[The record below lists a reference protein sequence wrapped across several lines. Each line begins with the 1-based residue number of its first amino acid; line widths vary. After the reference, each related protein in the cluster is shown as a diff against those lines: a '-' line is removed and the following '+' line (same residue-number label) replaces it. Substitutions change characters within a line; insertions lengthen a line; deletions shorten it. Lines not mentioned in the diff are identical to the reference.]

1 MTGHV
6 CIHITSHLDEIKCQK
21 EKMQGLTIEVWI
33 SYNAKGLTKQPKFR
47 KKKNNKKNAHLTT

>member
-47 KKKNNKKNAHLTT
+47 KKKTKKMHT